1 MLAPRCVATVQRV
14 LGDLSANLT
23 IACAKADSF
32 LASGGARPGFNA
44 YAFRDTGVCE
54 YNTDWRLL
62 PPLMVRD

>member
-1 MLAPRCVATVQRV
+1 MATVQRV

-44 YAFRDTGVCE
+44 YAFRDTGRVCE
-54 YNTDWRLL
+54 YNTDWRLPL
-62 PPLMVRD
+62 PPLIVCD